1 MKTEEKIYTQH
12 AENSEWMNKLKFY
25 KDEISILDKRLGE
38 IAAKNNHQEVLAK
51 VEHFQNQFI
60 IQKNNIE
67 EITHAIGKHEAAL
80 EKEIDKNPTAVEH
93 RKFEFHDRQKEQVE
107 SFEKNFSTI
116 RNEFNQFSAK
126 WM

>member
-25 KDEISILDKRLGE
+25 KDEISILGNRLGE
-38 IAAKNNHQEVLAK
+38 IASKNNHAEVLTQ

-60 IQKNNIE
+60 IQKNNID
-67 EITHAIGKHEAAL
+67 EIAHAIGQHEKAL
-80 EKEIDKNPTAVEH
+80 EKEIEKNPTAIEH
-93 RKFEFHDRQKEQVE
+93 RKFEFHDRQKEQVT

-116 RNEFNQFSAK
+116 RSEFNQFSAK

>member
-12 AENSEWMNKLKFY
+12 AENSNWMNKLKFY
-25 KDEISILDKRLGE
+25 KDEISILDKRLSE
-38 IAAKNNHQEVLAK
+38 IASKNNHKEVLAQ

-60 IQKNNIE
+60 IQSNNINE
-67 EITHAIGKHEAAL
+67 MSHAIGKHEAAL

-93 RKFEFHDRQKEQVE
+93 RKFEYHDRQKEQVE
-107 SFEKNFSTI
+107 SFEKNFNKI
-116 RNEFNQFSAK
+116 RSEFNQFSAK